1 MEPNITD
8 LNEAQRQALL
18 DLLVLAQYLDRH
30 LESGEDNRVRRLL
43 IALGCETPYDR
54 QRLFDAAVT
63 RVRQYAES
71 PTLART
77 HAVKLARAFT
87 TQEQCRRVIALLEDL
102 ILCDGHTTPEEKQ
115 FLDTLRDVFQV

>member
-8 LNEAQRQALL
+8 LTEPQRQALL

-30 LESGEDNRVRRLL
+30 LESGEDARVKRLL
-43 IALGCETPYDR
+43 VAMGCQTPYDR

-71 PTLART
+71 PALART
-77 HAVKLARAFT
+77 HAVKLGRAFV
-87 TQEQCRRVIALLEDL
+87 TQDQCRRVVALLEDL
-102 ILCDGHTTPEEKQ
+102 IVCDGRTTPEEKQ